1 MQAWRLCKRLCH
13 SGALFLPLIILAGSA
28 LAESGKSGKSS
39 QTVTTPNGTHILKW
53 VDEKGVTHYGD
64 TMPVQDSGRARSEMT
79 KQGIMVNRKPAEQT
93 PETAPKKDPE
103 QDRRDRALLASY
115 TTEQEIDL
123 TRDRNLELAQTN
135 GKALQTNLE
144 TAQRQLDANKK
155 QADAYASKKKKVPD
169 DLASDIKNSQE
180 KVDKIQSQLKQNQA
194 DMEATR
200 TRFDQDKL
208 RFRELKA
215 AQGNTAKQP

>member
-1 MQAWRLCKRLCH
+1 MQAWRLCKCLCH
-13 SGALFLPLIILAGSA
+13 SGALFLPLIILPDSA
-28 LAESGKSGKSS
+28 IAESGKSDR
-39 QTVTTPNGTHILKW
+39 HILKW

-64 TMPVQDSGRARSEMT
+64 TMPAQDSGRASSEMS
-79 KQGIMVNRKPAEQT
+79 KRGIIINRKPAGQT
-93 PETAPKKDPE
+93 PETAPKKDVE
-103 QDRRDRALLASY
+103 QERRDRALLASY

-135 GKALQTNLE
+135 SKALQTNLE

-155 QADAYASKKKKVPD
+155 QADAYTSKKKKVPD
-169 DLASDIKNSQE
+169 DLASDIKSSQE